1 MAENPAVQGV
11 VAPDR
16 NANRPEDIARAAV
29 KFDAGKARYDLI
41 PVYPLLQLALLY
53 TKGAEKYADNNWMRG
68 FHFSRTLSAMQR
80 HLELWKAGEDID
92 PETGLSHLTAVAW
105 NAFALL
111 EFQFRGTGVDDRAHK
126 TIYKD
131 REFQQ
136 LVMTLPKLLTAGP
149 KVEPA
154 EASGT
159 ITNAVVG
166 TLVQPGS
173 PYVVYDNNGTK
184 FSVNA
189 TSTIAPP
196 PRFEVTTATAAEPK
210 VASVI
215 DATGAGGVPCL

>member
-131 REFQQ
+131 RAPEQ
-136 LVMTLPKLLTAGP
+136 LVMTLPKLLAAPP
-149 KVEPA
+149 KA
-154 EASGT
+154 EDVSSVLLPT
-159 ITNAVVG
+159 I
-166 TLVQPGS
+166 LVPHGQ
-173 PYVVYDNNGTK
+173 PYVNFDGAGTK
-184 FSVNA
+184 FNVNA
-189 TSTIAPP
+189 TATIVPP
-196 PRFEVTTATAAEPK
+196 PMFEVTTATAAEPTTDGIK
-210 VASVI
+210 FSVA
-215 DATGAGGVPCL
+215 AAGGMPCK